1 MFKVN
6 KTRTGTRKLNYSL
19 EQAIKLVAVKLDQY
33 GTTVR
38 ALGGEFDLIQLA

>member
-1 MFKVN
+1 LN
-6 KTRTGTRKLNYSL
+6 IEPETRRLHHSL

-33 GTTVR
+33 GTAVR